1 MAPSYLRYSKCKT
14 PRMRGM
20 TGVRFATG
28 GNGVAN
34 EAKALKP
41 PPRAW
46 APVYR
51 RYQPIQSRTWVIGCP
66 ALSVDTTMAGARAAA
81 EAVEPTVCPP
91 SASVVAAA
99 AIAEGPVAGSKASTA
114 SAPPLKV
121 TDAPLIHSFQ

>member
-1 MAPSYLRYSKCKT
+1 MAPSYPRYSKCKT

-20 TGVRFATG
+20 TGARFATG

-46 APVYR
+46 APLRR

-66 ALSVDTTMAGARAAA
+66 ALSVDTTMAGGRAAA
-81 EAVEPTVCPP
+81 EPTVCPP
-91 SASVVAAA
+91 SASVVAAT

-121 TDAPLIHSFQ
+121 TDPPLIHSFQ